1 MCNCKKN
8 RNQPTPQPQ
17 PEPQVIQLPEVDHF
31 NNIDTIEP
39 IDNGKG
45 ITGEDRES

>member
-8 RNQPTPQPQ
+8 RNQPTPEPI
-17 PEPQVIQLPEVDHF
+17 PEPTPQVIELPVEDHF

-39 IDNGKG
+39 INNG
-45 ITGEDRES
+45 

>member
-8 RNQPTPQPQ
+8 KNQPTP
-17 PEPQVIQLPEVDHF
+17 EPTPLPTPEVDHF

-39 IDNGKG
+39 IQD
-45 ITGEDRES
+45 GE